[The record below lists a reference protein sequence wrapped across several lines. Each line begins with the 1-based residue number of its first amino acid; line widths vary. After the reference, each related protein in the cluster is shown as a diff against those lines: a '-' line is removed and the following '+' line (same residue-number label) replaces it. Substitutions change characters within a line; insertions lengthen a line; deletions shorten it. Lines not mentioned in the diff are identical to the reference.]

1 MKTDWNLELLYKNI
15 SDKQIERDIQKSK
28 EAVNTFV
35 KKWKYTDEY
44 LTNPNTLLNALKE
57 YEKLMEDI
65 GVCTKPSYFI
75 FLNRAIDQESTEL
88 KSKENILHQI
98 CLKLENNIQFFLLNI
113 SKIPKE
119 KQYIFLNDPTLDR
132 YHHFLKTLF
141 DTSKYILSDS
151 EEKVF
156 NIKSKTSHSNW
167 INMLSELLSKQTL
180 EVKDE
185 EGKLKTISYNE
196 VSKYLDNKDKDV
208 RDFVAKNFLSI
219 NKRYEEIAE
228 FEINSVLED
237 KSISDT
243 YRKVPTPQTTRLLA
257 DDMQEDVIETLR
269 NTVIENF
276 DISKRFYKL
285 KAKILKQEKLA
296 YYERNVNVGEIE
308 LKYPFENSFK
318 QVENTFNMLDTEF
331 SDILN
336 TFISEGRYDV
346 YPKKG
351 KDGGAFCIG
360 VGSKYPTYI
369 LLNHNERLQDV
380 LTIAHESGHGI
391 HTEYSNKQNYLNQ
404 GYSTACA
411 EVASTFFEDFVLE
424 EITKGL
430 PKKEKTILQ
439 LKSIEQ
445 DVSSIFRQIACY
457 NFELQLHKQFRE
469 KGYLSSKE
477 ISDIFVKEM
486 SSYLGEYVSKDEHMR
501 LGWIYWSHIR
511 TFFYTY
517 SYASGLLISKYLQ
530 KKVRENPQN
539 IDYVKTF
546 FRAGNSKSPKEI
558 FQDMEIDISK
568 KEFWLEGIKDINE
581 NLSLLETDVQF

>member
-1 MKTDWNLELLYKNI
+1 MKTDWNLKLLYKNI
-15 SDKQIERDIQKSK
+15 SDKQIEKDIQESK
-28 EAVNTFV
+28 IAVNTFV

-98 CLKLENNIQFFLLNI
+98 CLELENNIQFFLLNI

-167 INMLSELLSKQTL
+167 VNMLSELLSKQIL

-196 VSKYLDNKDKDV
+196 VSKYLDNKDKDI

-360 VGSKYPTYI
+360 VGSKYPT
-369 LLNHNERLQDV
+369 
-380 LTIAHESGHGI
+380 
-391 HTEYSNKQNYLNQ
+391 
-404 GYSTACA
+404 
-411 EVASTFFEDFVLE
+411 
-424 EITKGL
+424 
-430 PKKEKTILQ
+430 
-439 LKSIEQ
+439 
-445 DVSSIFRQIACY
+445 
-457 NFELQLHKQFRE
+457 
-469 KGYLSSKE
+469 
-477 ISDIFVKEM
+477 
-486 SSYLGEYVSKDEHMR
+486 
-501 LGWIYWSHIR
+501 
-511 TFFYTY
+511 
-517 SYASGLLISKYLQ
+517 
-530 KKVRENPQN
+530 
-539 IDYVKTF
+539 
-546 FRAGNSKSPKEI
+546 
-558 FQDMEIDISK
+558 
-568 KEFWLEGIKDINE
+568 
-581 NLSLLETDVQF
+581 